1 MMSDSDP
8 PGRDDPPQK
17 PRADDEQDF
26 FDERPRDPFRGEPPR
41 DPFQDEVLE
50 PEILPPED
58 EEFVERDTAPLRDLV
73 QSYRQEARRASTE
86 NETPSFSRPPQPST
100 EEREPYIESDPV
112 PPRGRSAPR
121 EKRGWF
127 GRKADAPPPSPPP
140 PPLRRGNKVRK
151 PMSRSERSRTPF
163 IAGANAALTI
173 LIFTLLSIAII
184 VHYGIKAFDAPGPLA
199 AETDVAIPRGSG
211 PRDISERLEQA
222 GAISSSAVFVAGTQL
237 TGNRG
242 KLQAGEY
249 RIPAQASMRQIMEM
263 MAGGKVVEHTVT
275 VPEGLTSKQIVNRL
289 LAETTLSGPVREVPP
304 EGTLLPETYKVTRG
318 TSREALLQRM
328 ASAQNELL
336 DEIWAK
342 RDPKVPVNTPQE
354 LVTLASIVEKE
365 TGIASERPRVA
376 SVFVNRLNKKMRL
389 QSDPTIIYGLV
400 QGTGT
405 LGRPILRSE
414 ITKPTP
420 YNTYTIPGLPP
431 GPIANP
437 GRESMEA
444 VANPA
449 DTKDLYFVADG
460 SGGHA
465 FAATLAEH
473 NANVARW
480 RAVDQADTDRAPID
494 AVPPEGAD
502 PAAGNEAPAEQPRVI
517 PPMPVPAPAN

>member
-8 PGRDDPPQK
+8 PERKDPPPQ
-17 PRADDEQDF
+17 PPHPGAADEPEF
-26 FDERPRDPFRGEPPR
+26 FEERPRDPFASYSPPR
-41 DPFQDEVLE
+41 DPFRDDIIE
-50 PEILPPED
+50 PEIIPPD
-58 EEFVERDTAPLRDLV
+58 AEEVSDDTTPLRDLV
-73 QSYRQEARRASTE
+73 QSYRQEARMASGPERAVA
-86 NETPSFSRPPQPST
+86 PHFSAGPHIEQ
-100 EEREPYIESDPV
+100 EPLQLTRQAS
-112 PPRGRSAPR
+112 
-121 EKRGWF
+121 
-127 GRKADAPPPSPPP
+127 APPPPSMKTGWFRRKQAAAPPP
-140 PPLRRGNKVRK
+140 PPPPPPNKKKGKK

-173 LIFTLLSIAII
+173 LLVAMLGSLVA
-184 VHYGIKAFDAPGPLA
+184 VNYGMREYDSPGPLQ
-199 AETDVAIPRGSG
+199 AETDIAIPRGSG
-211 PRDISERLEQA
+211 PRDISEKLSEA
-222 GAISSSAVFVAGTQL
+222 GAIESPKLFVVATQL

-249 RIPAQASMRQIMEM
+249 RIPAHATMRQIMEM
-263 MAGGKVVEHTVT
+263 MAKGDVVEHSVT
-275 VPEGLTSKQIVNRL
+275 IPEGLTSKQIVNRL
-289 LAETTLSGPVREVPP
+289 LSETILSGTVREIPP
-304 EGTLLPETYKVTRG
+304 EGSLLPETYQVTRG
-318 TSREALLQRM
+318 ANREALLQRM
-328 ASAQNELL
+328 AAAHKKAL

-342 RDPKVPVNTPQE
+342 RNTSVPVKTPQE

-400 QGTGT
+400 QGNGT

-437 GRESMEA
+437 GRASLEA
-444 VANPA
+444 AANPA
-449 DTKDLYFVADG
+449 TTKDLYFVADG

-465 FAATLAEH
+465 FAPTLAEH

-480 RAVDQADTDRAPID
+480 RAMERAEADRAPVD
-494 AVPPEGAD
+494 ALPADGA
-502 PAAGNEAPAEQPRVI
+502 APS
-517 PPMPVPAPAN
+517 N